1 MARKPKQRANGTGS
15 IYLRAGSKVWQM
27 AFRINGKVI
36 RESSGETSKKKAEDK
51 LKRRLAEIQTGT
63 FCGPQFERTLIAE
76 LAEDFFRDYRIN
88 GRKSLD
94 DVEARWELHLKP
106 FLGQMKAS
114 EVTKDTLRR
123 YVDHRLQQEA
133 SNATINRE
141 LAALK
146 RMFNLGLGDKV
157 ARVPK
162 FPRLQERNVRIGF
175 VEDAD
180 YAKLA
185 QACSKEGLWL
195 RSLYET
201 GYRIGWRISELLSLR
216 VAQVDLLNRIIRLE
230 PGQTKNGEARTAP
243 IDKLLHPWL
252 EQCVVGKDS
261 DRFVFSRDEN
271 GFRPVRSFRAG
282 WYRACIQTELGRM
295 TCPKC
300 SAATTGTTCA
310 ACGKETAFKQQRF
323 VGLIFHD
330 LRRTAI
336 RNMVRAGVSERVA
349 MTISGHLTR
358 SVFDRYNV
366 VSEGDLHEAAQKMA
380 RRVQAHDSSI
390 THSLTHTDHQTEKI
404 PAITVNS
411 RPN

>member
-1 MARKPKQRANGTGS
+1 VARKPKQRANGTGS

-27 AFRINGKVI
+27 AFRVNGNVV
-36 RESSGETSKKKAEDK
+36 RESSGEISKKKAEDK
-51 LKRRLAEIQTGT
+51 LKQRLAEIQTGT
-63 FCGPQFERTLIAE
+63 FCGSQFERTLVAE

-94 DVEARWELHLKP
+94 DVEARWQLHLKP
-106 FLGQMKAS
+106 FFGLMKAS

-123 YVDHRLQQEA
+123 YVDHRLKQEA

-162 FPRLQERNVRIGF
+162 FPRLQERNVRTGF

-180 YAKLA
+180 YTKLA

-195 RSLYET
+195 RSLFET
-201 GYRIGWRISELLSLR
+201 GYRVGWRVSELLGLP
-216 VAQVDLLNRIIRLE
+216 VAQVDLLNRTIRLE
-230 PGQTKNGEARTAP
+230 PGQTKNGEGRTAP
-243 IDKLLHPWL
+243 IDQLLYPWL
-252 EQCVVGKDS
+252 ERCVIGKDP
-261 DRFVFSRDEN
+261 DNFVFSRDED
-271 GFRPVRSFRAG
+271 GFRPVRSLRAG
-282 WYRACIQTELGRM
+282 WYRACIQAQLGRM
-295 TCPKC
+295 HCPAC
-300 SAATTGTTCA
+300 SAAMAGTSCPN
-310 ACGKETAFKQQRF
+310 CGKETAFKQQRF

-336 RNMVRAGVSERVA
+336 RNMVRAGVPERVA

-366 VSEGDLHEAAQKMA
+366 VSEGDLHEAARKMET
-380 RRVQAHDSSI
+380 RVEQILI
-390 THSLTHTDHQTEKI
+390 THSLTHSPEELEKTPEKMPKI
-404 PAITVNS
+404 L
-411 RPN
+411 PN